1 MLAGISSR
9 RSRRSRSRRSAD
21 PGGAD
26 RGGGKVEMG
35 FVENVLRVRR
45 CDEVCDCTVL
55 GQGSQR
61 AENIINS
68 NAIER
73 KYSLDI

>member
-1 MLAGISSR
+1 
-9 RSRRSRSRRSAD
+9 
-21 PGGAD
+21 
-26 RGGGKVEMG
+26 MG
-35 FVENVLRVRR
+35 FVENVPRVRR

-55 GQGSQR
+55 GQGSER